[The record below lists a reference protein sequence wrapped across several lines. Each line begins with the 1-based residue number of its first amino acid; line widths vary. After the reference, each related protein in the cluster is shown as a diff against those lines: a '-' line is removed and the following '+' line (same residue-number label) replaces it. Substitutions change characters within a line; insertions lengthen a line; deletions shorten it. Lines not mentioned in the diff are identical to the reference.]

1 LGTMGDQIM
10 ANPQITIFDLE
21 TGEEVTRDMTPEEAA
36 QYDIDN
42 EKMNTDLTAETEA
55 ATAKAALLERLGITA
70 EEAALLL
77 K

>member
-1 LGTMGDQIM
+1 MPK
-10 ANPQITIFDLE
+10 PQITIFDLE
-21 TGEEVTRDMTPEEAA
+21 TGQEVTRDMTKEEAA
-36 QYDIDN
+36 QYAVDN
-42 EKMNTDLTAETEA
+42 AKMDADLTAEADA

>member
-1 LGTMGDQIM
+1 M

>member
-1 LGTMGDQIM
+1 MGDQIM

>member
-1 LGTMGDQIM
+1 MSKPT
-10 ANPQITIFDLE
+10 ITIFDLE
-21 TGEEVTRDMTPEEAA
+21 TGEEITRDMTAAEIA
-36 QYDIDN
+36 QYKIDN
-42 EKMNTDLTAETEA
+42 QKMDADLTAETDA